1 MSELQKS
8 ENTSDFVSIKAEY
21 FLELLTEFHE
31 YKSKINELEK
41 ENQEQ
46 KIRMENFEK
55 ELTLLKRLYFE
66 KQQPIKKETMKPESK
81 SNTTDEKANS
91 VQPKNYAELKNLH
104 QERGY
109 LSSCDVTDIFHISKR
124 TLQNYRDKDLIS
136 YYTVGKGKKI
146 WYKLDELEALFKR
159 RKTNNTDADAH
170 SA

>member
-46 KIRMENFEK
+46 KIRMEKFEK

-81 SNTTDEKANS
+81 SNTTDEKANP
-91 VQPKNYAELKNLH
+91 VQPKNYAELKNL
-104 QERGY
+104 QRERGY
-109 LSSCDVTDIFHISKR
+109 LSSREVTEIFQISKR
-124 TLQNYRDKDLIS
+124 TLQNYRDNDLIS
-136 YYTVGKGKKI
+136 FYTADKSRKI